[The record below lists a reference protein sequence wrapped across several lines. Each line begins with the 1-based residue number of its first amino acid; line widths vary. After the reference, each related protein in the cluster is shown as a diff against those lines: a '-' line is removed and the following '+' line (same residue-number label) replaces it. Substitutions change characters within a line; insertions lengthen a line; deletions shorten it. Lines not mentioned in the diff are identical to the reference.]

1 VEIMRVAVCQLALAV
16 GNIEANRAAGLDAVN
31 RACDEGADLVVL
43 PELSDSG
50 YVFASLAEARSL
62 ASPLSESATI
72 AAWVSL
78 ANERDVAIAGGW
90 CELGADG
97 RLYNSAALVGPD
109 GLCAVYRKL
118 HLWDREREVFLPGDQ
133 LSPLIEIDG
142 VRIGLAICYDLEFPE
157 LIRLL
162 ALAGVDLVVV
172 PTNWPA
178 SAVPEGERPIEFV
191 KAQANAATNGIWI
204 ALADRCG
211 EERGVSW
218 VGYSTILDPE
228 GFPMAPPL
236 EPDGPGMVIAEIDA
250 LRSRAK
256 SITENNDL
264 FADRREDVY
273 ELTVRSS
280 SSR

>member
-1 VEIMRVAVCQLALAV
+1 MRVAVCQVEVTV
-16 GNIEANRAAGLDAVN
+16 GDLEANRAAGIDAVS

-50 YVFASLAEARSL
+50 YVFASRAEARSL
-62 ASPLSESATI
+62 ASTLSGSPTI

-78 ANERDVAIAGGW
+78 ANERDVVIVGGW
-90 CELGADG
+90 CELGANG
-97 RLYNSAALVGPD
+97 MLYNSAALVGPD
-109 GLCAVYRKL
+109 GLRVVYRKL

-133 LSPLIEIDG
+133 RSPVIEISG

-162 ALAGVDLVVV
+162 ALDGVDLLVV

-178 SAVPEGERPIEFV
+178 SAIPEGERPIEFV

-211 EERGVSW
+211 EERGVDW
-218 VGYSTILDPE
+218 VGFSTILGPE
-228 GFPMAPPL
+228 GFPVVPPL
-236 EPDGPGMVIAEIDA
+236 EPSRPGVVIAEIDP

-256 SITENNDL
+256 LINENNDL
-264 FADRREDVY
+264 LADRREDVY
-273 ELTVRSS
+273 VLTPRSAPPQA
-280 SSR
+280 